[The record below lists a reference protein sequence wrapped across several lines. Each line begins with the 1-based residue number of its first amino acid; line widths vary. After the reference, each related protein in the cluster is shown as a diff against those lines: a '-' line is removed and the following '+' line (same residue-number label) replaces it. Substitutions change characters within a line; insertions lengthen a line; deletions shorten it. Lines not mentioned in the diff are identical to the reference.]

1 VNVYAWLSLSAS
13 VATMLLGIIVY
24 SLNRRKLLNKL
35 FMLTALAGFYW
46 TFTEF
51 MMWQASNV
59 EIADVWNHLGF
70 LWPFFVVLVVHFS
83 LAYTESK
90 WIKNKL
96 VNLVLYAPAV
106 FFALIDLT
114 TDMINGL
121 PILKYWGYED
131 TSPSTFV
138 YSLSTFWVA
147 LLPVL
152 ALLICFAFYLRADD
166 ETKRQ
171 QSKLV
176 TLGFAIPI
184 FTYLITNVMF
194 PMLDIDVPNLGHFA
208 TLFFGIF
215 VAYAILKYELFTLD
229 AAVAAENIVSTMPDS
244 LILADKKGK
253 ILRVNK
259 RLVDFLGY
267 SKDELTGEPIV
278 VLLAEEQSFE
288 DILNELQENRIIR
301 NRELIFITKFG
312 DKKNVLLSSSMVRSK
327 TDREIV
333 LTCVVH
339 DITEY
344 KEMEARLLKSEKF
357 AAIGELATMVAHDLR
372 NPLQGISTAVHI
384 VRKATEKLGDEKV
397 FSMLQHIDDSV
408 DYSEKIVRDLLDY
421 SADLKLYQ
429 VETNPK
435 SIVTKALSGM
445 IVPVNVK
452 VVDEAQSSPRVDLDI
467 DKIRRV
473 IVNLVS
479 NSFDAM
485 PEGGTLMIASREVEG
500 NLELSFADTGV
511 GIPKEKMDKLWKP
524 FFTTKAKGMGLGLP
538 ICKRIV
544 EAHGGEILVESVEGR
559 GTKFTL
565 LLPIKSPERVEV
577 EFHINEV
584 ESFNST

>member
-1 VNVYAWLSLSAS
+1 
-13 VATMLLGIIVY
+13 
-24 SLNRRKLLNKL
+24 
-35 FMLTALAGFYW
+35 
-46 TFTEF
+46 
-51 MMWQASNV
+51 
-59 EIADVWNHLGF
+59 
-70 LWPFFVVLVVHFS
+70 
-83 LAYTESK
+83 
-90 WIKNKL
+90 
-96 VNLVLYAPAV
+96 
-106 FFALIDLT
+106 
-114 TDMINGL
+114 
-121 PILKYWGYED
+121 
-131 TSPSTFV
+131 
-138 YSLSTFWVA
+138 
-147 LLPVL
+147 
-152 ALLICFAFYLRADD
+152 
-166 ETKRQ
+166 
-171 QSKLV
+171 
-176 TLGFAIPI
+176 
-184 FTYLITNVMF
+184 
-194 PMLDIDVPNLGHFA
+194 MLDIDVPNLGHFA

-253 ILRVNK
+253 ILRINK

-278 VLLAEEQSFE
+278 ALFAEEQSFE
-288 DILNELQENRIIR
+288 DILNELQEKRIIR

-327 TDREIV
+327 TGREIG

-384 VRKATEKLGDEKV
+384 VRKATEKDGDKKV
-397 FSMLQHIDDSV
+397 LSMLQHIDDSV
-408 DYSEKIVRDLLDY
+408 DYSEKIVSDLLDY
-421 SADLKLYQ
+421 SADIKLYQ
-429 VETNPK
+429 VETDPK

-445 IVPVNVK
+445 LVPVNVK
-452 VVDEAQSSPRVDLDI
+452 VVDETQSSPRINLDI

-485 PEGGTLMIASREVEG
+485 PEGGTLTIASREVKG

-511 GIPKEKMDKLWKP
+511 GIPKEKMDKLWMP